1 MKHGWEKKRLGDIC
15 IYQRGLTYS
24 KDDEV
29 DKSSKSVLRANN
41 IDLETFTLNFD
52 DLKYLREDFYIDP
65 KYLLSKDSIL
75 ICMSS
80 GSKSH
85 LGKVAFVERDF
96 DYAFGGFMGLITP
109 KTNSRYLY
117 LFMTSPFF
125 RSHLQK
131 ITNGIN
137 INNLKFSTLQDLFV
151 PLPNAEIQSKV
162 VKELDRITVLIEL
175 KRNQLKDLDTLAQ
188 SLFYETFGDPIENP
202 KGWES
207 ILLEECVNDNCPISY
222 GIVQP
227 GEDVANGTPL
237 VRPVDF
243 GANRC
248 VFNKN
253 LKHVSP
259 SISESYK
266 RTILK
271 GDEILICVRGTTGL
285 VKLSHT
291 SLRGANVTR
300 GIVPIQIKSQLSKIY
315 IYEYLK
321 RERAQ
326 SYIQSYTKGI
336 ALKQINLSDL
346 RSLPI
351 LLPPVSLQNEFA
363 EKIEAIEEQKRL
375 IESSISDLETLLAS
389 RMDYWFND

>member
-1 MKHGWEKKRLGDIC
+1 MNHGWEKKRLGDVC
-15 IYQRGLTYS
+15 DIYQPQTIS
-24 KDDEV
+24 TKD
-29 DKSSKSVLRANN
+29 L
-41 IDLETFTLNFD
+41 
-52 DLKYLREDFYIDP
+52 
-65 KYLLSKDSIL
+65 
-75 ICMSS
+75 
-80 GSKSH
+80 
-85 LGKVAFVERDF
+85 VENGQYDV
-96 DYAFGGFMGLITP
+96 FGA
-109 KTNSRYLY
+109 
-117 LFMTSPFF
+117 
-125 RSHLQK
+125 
-131 ITNGIN
+131 NGIIGKYSSYN
-137 INNLKFSTLQDLFV
+137 HEEPEVLLTCRGATCGTINVSNPKSWINGNAMVIHPISDELLKSYLHIAMMAVDYSGVITGAAQPQITRISLSPV
-151 PLPNAEIQSKV
+151 VISIPPVEKQSQIV
-162 VKELDRITVLIEL
+162 SELDKLNELIEL

-188 SLFYETFGDPIENP
+188 SLFYETFGDPIDNP

-227 GEDVANGTPL
+227 GDDVANGTPL

-248 VFNKN
+248 VFNEN

-363 EKIEAIEEQKRL
+363 EKIEAIEKQKRL
-375 IESSISDLETLLAS
+375 IESSIIDLETLLAS